1 MTPGFRSLAAVVA
14 LCASS
19 APVSLHAA
27 AKMET
32 ASGVD
37 RPIVG
42 LGETLVYTIAIS
54 STSGSLQVASPLPG
68 KIDGFDLLSQ
78 RNAPGIDGGRAV
90 IRIHY
95 TLRAKKLG
103 AFLLGPGRVSTS
115 DGEISTPLVKVQVVA
130 AGTAPKPPKPP
141 PKPKHKG
148 FFPDPFDDLFADED
162 EFFKPPP
169 PPPPEPSVPIDPLAR
184 VDALPTA
191 PSERHTFVRVAVD
204 DPHPVVGAPIVAKLF
219 VYSQLGAPGVE
230 VRKVPT
236 VPDFRIAQLNTK
248 GEKWKP
254 IAIEGQAWNHGLA
267 SAWTLYPLRAGKLE
281 IKSVEAVVTV
291 DDPFSGRLVDEQP
304 HAAPPV
310 IVEAVEPPLEGRP
323 AGYVI
328 GDVASNLAVRAA
340 VSPKK
345 ILDGHAVIEVE
356 MKGIGRIDP
365 LRPLLATPPGVTW
378 TSTDDDVRTVVR
390 DLAIEGQR
398 KLTFD
403 ARFDR
408 TGDVDLGDVVV
419 NVWDPSKKAYFSAHA
434 NLGHVQVDKA
444 ADKDAKGD
452 DQLPALP
459 PPREALGSIG
469 SGSAIVDSSVT
480 WAIVGGAPILVLL
493 AQLFGNASRKRKAE
507 RASKEASPAEQAR
520 AAIAAARRGEDVLPS
535 LTRALDRAVEA
546 STGVRARGLTR
557 TELAR
562 ALEGNE
568 RRDAIVRAFGDLESA
583 RFAGGSAPPVAAG
596 AAPLVDEVARLVEGL
611 LGP

>member
-1 MTPGFRSLAAVVA
+1 MAAR
-14 LCASS
+14 
-19 APVSLHAA
+19 AA

-32 ASGVD
+32 SSAVD
-37 RPIVG
+37 RAIVG
-42 LGETLVYTIAIS
+42 LGETVVYTIAVS

-68 KIDGFDLLSQ
+68 KIDGFDLIAQ

-103 AFLLGPGRVSTS
+103 TFLLGPGRVTTG
-115 DGEISTPLVKVQVVA
+115 DGELSTPLAKVQVVP
-130 AGTAPKPPKPP
+130 AGTAPKPPPPP
-141 PKPKHKG
+141 PKKPRKKG
-148 FFPDPFDDLFADED
+148 FFPDPFDDLFLDDD

-169 PPPPEPSVPIDPLAR
+169 PPPPEPVGPVDPMAR

-191 PSERHTFVRVAVD
+191 PSERRTFVRVAVD

-219 VYSQLGAPGVE
+219 VYSQMGAPGVE

-254 IAIEGQAWNHGLA
+254 ITIEGQAWSHGLA

-281 IKSVEAVVTV
+281 IKNVEAVVTT
-291 DDPFSGRLVDEQP
+291 DDPFTGRVIDEQA
-304 HAAPPV
+304 HAAPTV
-310 IVEAVEPPLEGRP
+310 VVDAVEPPLEGRP
-323 AGYVI
+323 SGYVL
-328 GDVASNLAVRAA
+328 GDVVSNLAVRAA

-345 ILDGHAVIEVE
+345 VVDGHAVIEIE
-356 MKGIGRIDP
+356 MKGIGRVDP

-378 TSTDDDVRTVVR
+378 TSTDDDVRTVMR
-390 DLAIEGQR
+390 ELAIEGQR

-419 NVWDPSKKAYFSAHA
+419 NVWDPSKKAYFSARA
-434 NLGHVQVDKA
+434 NLGHVQVEKA
-444 ADKDAKGD
+444 ADKAAKGGD
-452 DQLPALP
+452 ELPALP
-459 PPREALGSIG
+459 PAREALGTIG
-469 SGSAIVDSSVT
+469 AGSALVDSSVT
-480 WAIVGGAPILVLL
+480 WAIVGGAPILVLV

-507 RASKEASPAEQAR
+507 RESKEASPAEQAR

-546 STGVRARGLTR
+546 STGVRPRGLTR
-557 TELAR
+557 SELSR
-562 ALEGNE
+562 ALEGHGK
-568 RRDAIVRAFGDLESA
+568 RDEIVRAFGDLESA
-583 RFAGGSAPPVAAG
+583 RFAGGSAPPV
-596 AAPLVDEVARLVEGL
+596 DEIARLVEGL
-611 LGP
+611 LGS

>member
-1 MTPGFRSLAAVVA
+1 MTRASLAAVIA

-19 APVSLHAA
+19 APMAAIAA
-27 AKMET
+27 AKVET

-90 IRIHY
+90 IRVHY

-103 AFLLGPGRVSTS
+103 TFLLGPGRVST
-115 DGEISTPLVKVQVVA
+115 GEGELSTPLVKVQVVA

-141 PKPKHKG
+141 PKPRRKG
-148 FFPDPFDDLFADED
+148 FFPDPFDNFFDDD

-169 PPPPEPSVPIDPLAR
+169 PPPPEPAAPIDPLAR

-204 DPHPVVGAPIVAKLF
+204 DLHPVVGAPIVAKLF
-219 VYSQLGAPGVE
+219 VYSQMGAPGVE
-230 VRKVPT
+230 VRKIPT

-254 IAIEGQAWNHGLA
+254 ITIEGQAWNHGLA
-267 SAWTLYPLRAGKLE
+267 SAWTLYPLRPGKLE
-281 IKSVEAVVTV
+281 IKNVEAVVTI
-291 DDPFSGRLVDEQP
+291 DDPFSGRVVEEQA
-304 HAAPPV
+304 HAAKTV
-310 IVEAVEPPLEGRP
+310 VVEAVEPPLEGRP
-323 AGYVI
+323 PGYVL
-328 GDVASNLAVRAA
+328 GDVVSNLSVRAA

-345 ILDGHAVIEVE
+345 VLDGHAVVEVE
-356 MKGIGRIDP
+356 MKGIGRVDP

-403 ARFDR
+403 ARFEK

-419 NVWDPSKKAYFSAHA
+419 NVWDPAKKGYVSAHA

-459 PPREALGSIG
+459 PPREALGTIG
-469 SGSAIVDSSVT
+469 AGRSIVDSSVT
-480 WAIVGGAPILVLL
+480 WAVVGGAPILVVL
-493 AQLFGNASRKRKAE
+493 AQLLGNASRRRKAE
-507 RASKEASPAEQAR
+507 RESKEASPAEQAR
-520 AAIAAARRGEDVLPS
+520 AAIAAARRGEDVLPC

-546 STGVRARGLTR
+546 STGVRPRGLTR
-557 TELAR
+557 AELSR
-562 ALEGNE
+562 ALEGCPG
-568 RRDAIVRAFGDLESA
+568 RDAIVRAFGDLESA
-583 RFAGGSAPPVAAG
+583 RFAAG
-596 AAPLVDEVARLVEGL
+596 PSPSVDEIERLVEGL
-611 LGP
+611 LSS